1 MNAHQESNIPHGLAE
16 IAKSRDFI
24 TTAEFSLVISKATQ
38 TVRKEHS
45 LRGEAF
51 GIKPIKIG
59 NRLLWSVTSISK
71 LLNQQGRERA
81 L

>member
-1 MNAHQESNIPHGLAE
+1 MNTNQTTNIPSGLAE

-24 TTAEFSLVISKATQ
+24 TTAEFSRVISKAIQ
-38 TVRKEHS
+38 TIRKEHS

-59 NRLLWSVTSISK
+59 NRLLWSVDSIAC
-71 LLNQQGRERA
+71 LLSQDYWGG
-81 L
+81 LK